1 MPRSTDQ
8 WVPDNVKPEVNR
20 SWVTP
25 DGLGICGECVYDAI
39 LKEKGVWYTEFTASR
54 AFVRAGYERTDDEFC
69 SVCDRDTVA

>member
-25 DGLGICGECVYDAI
+25 DGLGICGECVYNAI
-39 LKEKGVWYTEFTASR
+39 AKAAKDWVTSFTAEHI
-54 AFVRAGYERTDDEFC
+54 FVKAGYERTNDEFC
-69 SVCDRDTVA
+69 SICDRDTVA